1 MFSYLGLFV
10 KITELKE
17 MYEAVRTAS
26 IKTKVDIFVKRVLPK
41 YPPVFH
47 EWFLTNFSNPTKW

>member
-1 MFSYLGLFV
+1 
-10 KITELKE
+10 